1 MKSVGWE
8 NLSVLELL
16 FLCGSEISV
25 LLKGD
30 ICARLPCLQTSNS
43 DWELAPDALPIIRQQ
58 KQWRRWWCLGGGG
71 LLVEKVR
78 QPRCQCQG
86 RRGTKNLQGRLHR
99 PITPLF
105 CTQASNVSL
114 PMLSSCDSACQYL
127 CASQIQ
133 TNRSPSVQPAANK
146 SQNTGS

>member
-1 MKSVGWE
+1 MLSVKTVEKEMKSVGWE

-30 ICARLPCLQTSNS
+30 ICARLPCLLTSNS

-71 LLVEKVR
+71 GLLVEKVR
-78 QPRCQCQG
+78 PANRA
-86 RRGTKNLQGRLHR
+86 
-99 PITPLF
+99 
-105 CTQASNVSL
+105 ASARDGGEL
-114 PMLSSCDSACQYL
+114 RTFRDDY
-127 CASQIQ
+127 
-133 TNRSPSVQPAANK
+133 
-146 SQNTGS
+146 TGQ